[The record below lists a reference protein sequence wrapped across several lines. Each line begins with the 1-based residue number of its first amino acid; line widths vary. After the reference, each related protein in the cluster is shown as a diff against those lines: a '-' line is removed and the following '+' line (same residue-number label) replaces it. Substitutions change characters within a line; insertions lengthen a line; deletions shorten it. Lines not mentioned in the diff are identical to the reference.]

1 MQITR
6 LRLLGFKSFVEPT
19 ELLIGPGLT
28 GVVGPN
34 GCGKSNLLEALRWVM
49 GETSYKSMRASA
61 MDDVIFAGAD
71 TRPARNMAEVMVA
84 IDNSKRTAPA
94 AFNDADVLEISR
106 RIQREAGSIYK
117 VNGKEVRA
125 KDVQILFADAATG
138 ARSQALVQQGQ
149 IGQLIN
155 SKPQERRR
163 ILEDA
168 AGIAGLYS
176 RRHEAELRLKGAEAN
191 LERLKDV
198 IGQVG
203 AQLANLRR
211 QARQAQKYKEIT
223 AELRKFEAMQH
234 HQHYASANAAVQ
246 TEEAQLLEAL
256 RAVGQFTQGEAA
268 ALRMQSDAADAL
280 QPLRDEEATR
290 AAVLHRIQVERDTL
304 DREEARAREREAE
317 LKARLIQIQADA
329 EREDA
334 AIAEARELLERFD
347 REEEAIK
354 SQGDGAEARAEA
366 AERAE
371 IALSALNEAE
381 AAVSALTAKAAELRA
396 ERRQLETQIAE
407 HGSRASRFA
416 AQEADIARSVAELRA
431 KAGAASPVEAL
442 REDVAMLED
451 QLETLEGQ
459 ILAAEDAVLQSRA
472 REKDTRDTAQAMRLK
487 AKGLEA
493 EVATLIKLL
502 KPAEAGRFKPI
513 VDRISVSPGIEI
525 ALGAALGDDL
535 DVTADQEAPTRWTL
549 VSDTAG
555 DPALPFGAEPLSA
568 FVRGPLE
575 LSRRLAQIG
584 VVASK
589 EDGDRLKDRL
599 SPSQRLVTREGDL
612 WRWDGLVAAAN
623 APSAAARR
631 LAERNR
637 LTGLEAQLDE
647 LQDAAGRAEAERQA
661 AQTAAAEAQAAE
673 KRFRDAARAAQS
685 ALGQKRASFSQ
696 AERAAMEEANKLRSL
711 EEARERAAYAREEA
725 EAARE
730 QAEDALSGA
739 RPVDHAEAELEKL
752 KKAAGFKRNAYT
764 EAKAALDGIERD
776 IRSRQFRLK
785 SIGEERIRWLQR
797 TKSANAQMSSLE
809 ERLGGI
815 KAELA
820 SLADLPAKIA
830 ERRNKI
836 LNEIGQ
842 AEGARKAAADQLAEA
857 ANALRE
863 ADRALREAQTGL
875 STARETR
882 ARIEARLEAA
892 RERRAEYA
900 QMIRDNFECQPGDI
914 LTSVGLESAGALP
927 AAHEIEQ
934 QIVKLKAERE
944 RLGGVN
950 LRAEEEAAALGGEF
964 DGMEKERADL
974 AEAIAKL
981 RTGIANLNKEGRKR
995 LLEAFDTVQAHFER
1009 LFKILFAGGDA
1020 QLQLIESDDPLESG
1034 LEIFCRPPGKKPQ
1047 VLTLLSGGEKAL
1059 TALALIFAV
1068 FLTNPS
1074 PICVLDEVDAPL
1086 DDSNVDRFCAMM
1098 EEMAR
1103 TTDTRFLVITHHPMT
1118 MSRMNRLYGVTMQ
1131 EKGISQLVSVDL
1143 QAAERFR
1150 EAS

>member
-1 MQITR
+1 LQITR

-61 MDDVIFAGAD
+61 MDDVIFSGTD
-71 TRPARNMAEVMVA
+71 KRPARNMAEVMVA

-106 RIQREAGSIYK
+106 RIQREAGSVYK
-117 VNGKEVRA
+117 VNGKEARA

-155 SKPQERRR
+155 AKPQERRR

-176 RRHEAELRLKGAEAN
+176 RRHEAELRLKAAEAN

-198 IGQVG
+198 IGQIG
-203 AQLANLRR
+203 TQLQNLRR
-211 QARQAQKYKEIT
+211 QARQAQKYKELT
-223 AELRKFEAMQH
+223 AELRKLEAI
-234 HQHYASANAAVQ
+234 QHYQHYSSANAAVQ
-246 TEEAQLLEAL
+246 SEEAHLLEAL
-256 RAVGQFTQGEAA
+256 RAVGQLTQAEAS
-268 ALRMQSDAADAL
+268 ALRVQSEAADAL

-290 AAVLHRIQVERDTL
+290 AAVLHRIEVERGTL
-304 DREEARAREREAE
+304 DREEARAKERESE
-317 LKARLIQIQADA
+317 LKARLEQIQNDA
-329 EREDA
+329 EREDQ
-334 AIAEARELLERFD
+334 AIAEARELLARFD

-354 SQGDGAEARAEA
+354 EQGDGAEARIEA
-366 AERAE
+366 AAKTEA
-371 IALSALNEAE
+371 ALAALNEAE
-381 AAVSALTAKAAELRA
+381 IALSALTAKAAELRA
-396 ERRQLETQIAE
+396 ERRQLENQIAE
-407 HGSRASRFA
+407 HNTRASRFA
-416 AQEADIARSVAELRA
+416 AQEADLARQIAELRA
-431 KAGAASPVEAL
+431 KNAASSPVEAL
-442 REDVAMLED
+442 REEVARLEA
-451 QLETLEGQ
+451 QLETIEGD
-459 ILAAEDAVLQSRA
+459 IIAAEEASAQSRI
-472 REKDTRDTAQAMRLK
+472 REKDTRDAASAARLK
-487 AKGLEA
+487 AKSLET
-493 EVATLIKLL
+493 EVATLVKLL

-513 VDRISVSPGIEI
+513 VDQISVTPGFEI
-525 ALGAALGDDL
+525 ALGAVLGDDL
-535 DVTADQEAPTRWTL
+535 DVTADKAAPTRWTL
-549 VSDTAG
+549 VSDSAG
-555 DPALPFGAEPLSA
+555 DPALPQGAERLSA

-589 EDGDRLKDRL
+589 GDGDRLKDRL
-599 SPSQRLVTREGDL
+599 SPGQRLITKEGDL
-612 WRWDGLVAAAN
+612 WRWDGFVAAAN

-637 LTGLEAQLDE
+637 LNGLEAQLEE
-647 LQDAAGRAEAERQA
+647 LGAAADRADQERLT
-661 AQTAAAEAQAAE
+661 AQTAATEAQAAE
-673 KRFRDAARAAQS
+673 KRLRDAARSAQA

-696 AERAAMEEANKLRSL
+696 AERAALEHSNKLQSL
-711 EEARERAAYAREEA
+711 EEARERAAYGREEA

-730 QAEDALSGA
+730 TAQEAIAQA
-739 RPVDHAEAELEKL
+739 RPIDEAEAELARL
-752 KKAAGFKRNAYT
+752 KDQAGTKRNLYT

-776 IRSRQFRLK
+776 IRGRQFRLK
-785 SIGEERIRWLQR
+785 SIAEERMRWLQR
-797 TKSANAQMSSLE
+797 TKSANAQIASLE
-809 ERLGGI
+809 ERLSGI

-836 LNEIGQ
+836 LNEISQ
-842 AEGARKAAADQLAEA
+842 AEAARKAAADQLASA
-857 ANALRE
+857 TNALRE
-863 ADRALREAQTGL
+863 ADKTLREAQSGL
-875 STARETR
+875 SAARETR
-882 ARIEARLEAA
+882 ARVEARLEAA
-892 RERRAEYA
+892 RERRAEQA
-900 QMIRDNFECQPGDI
+900 RLIRENFECQPEDV
-914 LTSVGLESAGALP
+914 LKSVGLEDAANLP
-927 AAHEIEQ
+927 AGHDVEQ
-934 QIVKLKAERE
+934 QVVKLKAERE

-950 LRAEEEAAALGGEF
+950 LRAEEEAAQLGGEF
-964 DGMEKERADL
+964 EGMEKEREDL

-981 RTGIANLNKEGRKR
+981 RTGIASLNKEGRKR
-995 LLEAFDTVQAHFER
+995 LLDAFDTVRAHFER
-1009 LFKILFAGGDA
+1009 LFKILFAGGEA
-1020 QLQLIESDDPLESG
+1020 ELQLIESDDPLESG
-1034 LEIFCRPPGKKPQ
+1034 LEILCRPPGKKPQ

-1086 DDSNVDRFCAMM
+1086 DDANVDRFCTMM

-1103 TTDTRFLVITHHPMT
+1103 TTETRFLVITHHPMT
-1118 MSRMNRLYGVTMQ
+1118 MSRVNRLFGVTMQ
-1131 EKGISQLVSVDL
+1131 EKGVSQLVSVDL